1 VIEQVFNIPGIG
13 RMLLSSINNR
23 DYPVVEA
30 IIMGIA
36 ILVMVVNLIV
46 DIIYRLVDPR
56 IETIND

>member
-1 VIEQVFNIPGIG
+1 
-13 RMLLSSINNR
+13 
-23 DYPVVEA
+23 VVEA

>member
-1 VIEQVFNIPGIG
+1 
-13 RMLLSSINNR
+13 MLLSSINNR

-56 IETIND
+56 IEAIND